1 MLENTLFLKNLVLD
15 FQNSHLNA
23 GLFVCAAVSQNAQNH
38 LHDLFIQ
45 LGDQPH
51 LEDAIKYHLKMD

>member
-1 MLENTLFLKNLVLD
+1 MLEKTLFLKTFLWFLR
-15 FQNSHLNA
+15 NSHLNA
-23 GLFVCAAVSQNAQNH
+23 GLFVRAAVSQYAQNH

-51 LEDAIKYHLKMD
+51 LEDAIKYHLKID